1 MMIVLIGLALYAA
14 AGVAIAAAFVV
25 FGVTRVLPEP
35 LDGGRAHPA
44 LPRRCLALALRARAL
59 AEIAPMRR
67 AHRSVHR
74 ALWPVLALAIAI
86 GFVMAL
92 TLRPP
97 PDAGAPP
104 AAEDVNP

>member
-1 MMIVLIGLALYAA
+1 
-14 AGVAIAAAFVV
+14 
-25 FGVTRVLPEP
+25 
-35 LDGGRAHPA
+35 
-44 LPRRCLALALRARAL
+44 
-59 AEIAPMRR
+59 MRR

-74 ALWPVLALAIAI
+74 ALWPVLALLIAM

>member
-1 MMIVLIGLALYAA
+1 
-14 AGVAIAAAFVV
+14 
-25 FGVTRVLPEP
+25 
-35 LDGGRAHPA
+35 
-44 LPRRCLALALRARAL
+44 
-59 AEIAPMRR
+59 MRR

-74 ALWPVLALAIAI
+74 AIWPVLALAIAI

-92 TLRPP
+92 TLRLP